1 MHPRPP
7 DDRQE
12 SAIEPI
18 ATPQRGGATS
28 GGSGGHRA
36 GHPAGHNPSRNST
49 NPRRGRLADIVIL
62 AGVFVAFWGLTVLAP
77 EFSQPFDRDT
87 STLSVALDPAQLP
100 HYAARSLLR
109 MFAALAC
116 SVAFSFVYATIAA
129 RVRGAERFMIPILD
143 VLQSVPVLGFL
154 AVTLPLW
161 LALFPGTVF
170 GLECAAVFAIF
181 TSQVWNM
188 TFGFYQSLI
197 SQPRE
202 LDEAARAMGLSRW
215 QRFWKLDAPSGAFP
229 LVWNGMMSFGG
240 GWFFLIASEV
250 FTVGRSEQALP
261 GIGSFAAAA
270 SRESRIDL
278 LLLAAAV
285 MVLLVVGVN
294 VVFWRPLT
302 AWAERFRL
310 GDTDTSEPQ
319 TSAVYDLLRRSAI
332 PRALAR
338 MMRPLSDGAEA
349 AMRALGTTGRR
360 PAVERARATRIRSHR
375 TVSTRIAAA
384 SIALA
389 VLAAGVVAALAFVAS
404 EVGLSEFL
412 TATGL
417 GLVTLARVIVVVTV
431 GSLVWV
437 PIGVWIGLNPRVTR
451 VAQPIVQVLASFP
464 ANFLFPFFALALIST
479 GVSLDVGGILLMAL
493 GSQWYILFNVIA
505 GAAAIP
511 IDLRESARSLRLG
524 RALTWRTLY
533 APAVFGSWVTGALAA
548 AGGAWNASIVSE
560 IVSYGDTTLTATGL
574 GAYIAEA
581 TAAGDTGR
589 VLVGVAVMSVL
600 VVAVNRLFWRRL
612 YRLAQTRFSL
622 A

>member
-1 MHPRPP
+1 
-7 DDRQE
+7 
-12 SAIEPI
+12 
-18 ATPQRGGATS
+18 
-28 GGSGGHRA
+28 
-36 GHPAGHNPSRNST
+36 
-49 NPRRGRLADIVIL
+49 
-62 AGVFVAFWGLTVLAP
+62 
-77 EFSQPFDRDT
+77 
-87 STLSVALDPAQLP
+87 
-100 HYAARSLLR
+100 
-109 MFAALAC
+109 MFIALAF

-129 RVRGAERFMIPILD
+129 RVRNAERIMIPILD

-161 LALFPGTVF
+161 LALFPGSVL
-170 GLECAAVFAIF
+170 GLESAAVFAIF

-188 TFGFYQSLI
+188 TFAFYQSLI
-197 SQPRE
+197 SQPRD
-202 LDEAARAMGLSRW
+202 LDEAARAMRLTRW

-250 FTVGRSEQALP
+250 LTVGQREYALP

-270 SRESRIDL
+270 SQHERIDL

-294 VVFWRPLT
+294 FVFWRPLT

-310 GDTDTSEPQ
+310 GDTDTADPQ
-319 TSAVYDLLRRSAI
+319 TSVVYDLLRRSAI
-332 PRALAR
+332 PGALAALT
-338 MMRPLSDGAEA
+338 RPLREGLDRL
-349 AMRALGTTGRR
+349 MRILGRTGRR
-360 PAVERARATRIRSHR
+360 QRGPLRPLRGWARGAIAV
-375 TVSTRIAAA
+375 AA
-384 SIALA
+384 I
-389 VLAAGVVAALAFVAS
+389 AALALGVAAALGYVAR
-404 EVGLSEFL
+404 EVGLEQFPV
-412 TATGL
+412 TAGL
-417 GLVTLARVIVVVTV
+417 GLVTLLRVAVVLVLGT
-431 GSLVWV
+431 LVWV
-437 PIGVWIGLNPRVTR
+437 PIGVWIGLSPRITR
-451 VAQPIVQVLASFP
+451 VFQPVVQVLASFP
-464 ANFLFPFFALALIST
+464 ANFLFPLFALALIST

-524 RALTWRTLY
+524 PALTWRTLY
-533 APAVFGSWVTGALAA
+533 GPAIFGSWVTGALTA
-548 AGGAWNASIVSE
+548 AGGAWNASIVAE

-600 VVAVNRLFWRRL
+600 VVATNRLLWRRL
-612 YRLAQTRFSL
+612 YGLAETRYSL